1 MLHADQQY
9 MLHADQ
15 HVRAT
20 SNQRIP
26 AVPRERECEMRMDI
40 PRESAQSER

>member
-1 MLHADQQY
+1 

-15 HVRAT
+15 HVRAGVQAT

-26 AVPRERECEMRMDI
+26 RAPRERECEMRMDI